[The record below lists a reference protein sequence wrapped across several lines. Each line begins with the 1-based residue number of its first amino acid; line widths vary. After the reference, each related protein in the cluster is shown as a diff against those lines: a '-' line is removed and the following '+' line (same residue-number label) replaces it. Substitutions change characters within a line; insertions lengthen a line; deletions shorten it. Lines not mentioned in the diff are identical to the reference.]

1 MEESQI
7 TNVTPVGEQQSSPV
21 IRDAKTAYVY
31 TDGVDPETEEGAHNG
46 FVFVKEGSG
55 VTFNVPGG
63 PDLKYLNVYTG
74 EWASDI
80 TLELLVNGE
89 VEYSAT
95 YGNSVTTAGTPA
107 VCNVARLQYYT
118 PSEDDEVEVRVL
130 ISHGYD
136 VNWGNMSIQAVT
148 LSDTAPVSLDE
159 KITTPEWEIDHTGGQ
174 IQSMKTHDRRRNV
187 YHSDAYRQPRG
198 LYLELQRPPDCDDFR
213 RYGGRWYHHVYRTV
227 SQCE

>member
-1 MEESQI
+1 M
-7 TNVTPVGEQQSSPV
+7 
-21 IRDAKTAYVY
+21 
-31 TDGVDPETEEGAHNG
+31 DPETEEGAHNG

-95 YGNSVTTAGTPA
+95 YGSSVTTAAPPLCERRPPPVLYA
-107 VCNVARLQYYT
+107 QR
-118 PSEDDEVEVRVL
+118 DDEVEVRVL

-136 VNWGNMSIQAVT
+136 VNWGT
-148 LSDTAPVSLDE
+148 
-159 KITTPEWEIDHTGGQ
+159 
-174 IQSMKTHDRRRNV
+174 
-187 YHSDAYRQPRG
+187 
-198 LYLELQRPPDCDDFR
+198 
-213 RYGGRWYHHVYRTV
+213 
-227 SQCE
+227 

>member
-7 TNVTPVGEQQSSPV
+7 TNVTPVGEQQGSPV
-21 IRDAKTAYVY
+21 IQDAKTAYVY

-95 YGNSVTTAGTPA
+95 YGSSVTTAAPPLCATLPA
-107 VCNVARLQYYT
+107 
-118 PSEDDEVEVRVL
+118 S
-130 ISHGYD
+130 
-136 VNWGNMSIQAVT
+136 SIIRPA
-148 LSDTAPVSLDE
+148 
-159 KITTPEWEIDHTGGQ
+159 KTTR
-174 IQSMKTHDRRRNV
+174 SRC
-187 YHSDAYRQPRG
+187 A
-198 LYLELQRPPDCDDFR
+198 C
-213 RYGGRWYHHVYRTV
+213 
-227 SQCE
+227 